1 MLGLK
6 VWAPTA
12 DLIALFLFI
21 CVCLHTEVR
30 GQLSGAQGMMELGS
44 SGLVASALTCE
55 LTDRYCVLIIFT
67 DQPFVVPSQLT
78 PLPSSSQGPLVY
90 IHVFSMCR

>member
-6 VWAPTA
+6 VWAPIP

-21 CVCLHTEVR
+21 CVCLHIEVR

-44 SGLVASALTCE
+44 SGLVASAFTCE
-55 LTDRYCVLIIFT
+55 LTDQYCVLIIFT
-67 DQPFVVPSQLT
+67 DQPFVVLSPAHRRSL
-78 PLPSSSQGPLVY
+78 PLHNDPLST
-90 IHVFSMCR
+90 FMSFLC